1 MSVGLL
7 CQKIGKK
14 SSDFQYHFLNLI
26 TFKMETS
33 SVLVAGATGLLGN
46 EICRLLR
53 AKNLPV
59 KALVRE
65 TADPVKIGELAKIG
79 VQLVQ
84 ADLRKK
90 ETLSHALQGV
100 KTVITSV
107 SSMPFS
113 YQPGENDIQ
122 SVDEDGI
129 INLIDASKS
138 AGVNH
143 FIYTSFSKNLDLDFP
158 LRNAKRKVERHL
170 QKSGLTYTIL
180 RPGCFMELWLTAAVG
195 FDAPN
200 GKVNTCGSGA
210 NPLAYISLKDVARF
224 AVESI
229 FNPAAKNAVL
239 ELGGPQNL
247 SQLDAVKIFEE
258 VLDKKIEVEQMPV
271 DALQSQLDGAEDPMQ
286 QSFSGLML
294 CVANGDRIDMKEM
307 LSKFPFKLT
316 SVKDFVNSLVKA
328 KPSIAK

>member
-1 MSVGLL
+1 MG
-7 CQKIGKK
+7 
-14 SSDFQYHFLNLI
+14 
-26 TFKMETS
+26 TT
-33 SVLVAGATGLLGN
+33 SVLVAGATGFLGN

-53 AKNLPV
+53 AKNLSV
-59 KALVRE
+59 KAMVRKS
-65 TADPVKIGELAKIG
+65 TDPVKTGELSKIG

-84 ADLRKK
+84 GDITEK
-90 ETLSHALQGV
+90 ESISQALQGV

-122 SVDEDGI
+122 SVDENGV

-170 QKSGLTYTIL
+170 QQSGLTYTIL

-195 FDAPN
+195 FDATN
-200 GKVNTCGSGA
+200 GKVNTCGTGA
-210 NPLAYISLKDVARF
+210 NPLAYISFKDVAKF

-229 FNPAAKNAVL
+229 SNPAAKNAVL

-247 SQLDAVKIFEE
+247 SQLEAVKIFEE
-258 VLDKKIEVEQMPV
+258 ALGKKIEVGQMPV
-271 DALQSQLDGAEDPMQ
+271 DVLQSQLDATEDPMQ
-286 QSFSGLML
+286 KSFSGLML
-294 CVANGDRIDMKEM
+294 CVANGDRIDMKDV
-307 LSKFPFKLT
+307 LSKFPVELT
-316 SVKDFVNSLVKA
+316 SVKEFANTLA
-328 KPSIAK
+328 

>member
-1 MSVGLL
+1 
-7 CQKIGKK
+7 
-14 SSDFQYHFLNLI
+14 
-26 TFKMETS
+26 METTTI
-33 SVLVAGATGLLGN
+33 LVAGATGLLGN

-53 AKNLPV
+53 AKNLSV
-59 KALVRE
+59 KAMVR
-65 TADPVKIGELAKIG
+65 TTSDPVKTEQLTKLG

-84 ADLRKK
+84 ADLRNKD
-90 ETLSHALQGV
+90 TLSKALQGV
-100 KTVITSV
+100 KSVIVSV

-113 YQPGENDIQ
+113 YKPGENDIH

-200 GKVNTCGSGA
+200 GKVNTCGTGA
-210 NPLAYISLKDVARF
+210 NPLAYISFKDVAKF

-229 FNPAAKNAVL
+229 SNPAAKNAVL

-258 VLDKKIEVEQMPV
+258 ALDKKIEVGQMPV
-271 DALQSQLDGAEDPMQ
+271 DAIQSQLNDADDPMQ
-286 QSFSGLML
+286 KSFSGLML
-294 CVANGDRIDMKEM
+294 CVANGDRIDMNEI
-307 LSKFPFKLT
+307 LGKFPVELT
-316 SVKDFVNSLVKA
+316 SVKEFANSFV
-328 KPSIAK
+328 

>member
-1 MSVGLL
+1 
-7 CQKIGKK
+7 
-14 SSDFQYHFLNLI
+14 
-26 TFKMETS
+26 METTTI
-33 SVLVAGATGLLGN
+33 LVAGATGLLGN

-53 AKNLPV
+53 AKNLSV
-59 KALVRE
+59 KAMVR
-65 TADPVKIGELAKIG
+65 TTSDPVKTEQLTKLG

-84 ADLRKK
+84 ADLRNK
-90 ETLSHALQGV
+90 ETLSKALQGV
-100 KTVITSV
+100 KSVIVSV

-113 YQPGENDIQ
+113 YKPGENDIQ

-200 GKVNTCGSGA
+200 GNVNTCGTGA
-210 NPLAYISLKDVARF
+210 NPLAYISFKDVAKF

-229 FNPAAKNAVL
+229 SNPAAKNAVL

-258 VLDKKIEVEQMPV
+258 ALDKKIEVGQMPV
-271 DALQSQLDGAEDPMQ
+271 DAIQSQLNDADDPMQ
-286 QSFSGLML
+286 KSFSGLML
-294 CVANGDRIDMKEM
+294 CVANGDRIDMKEI
-307 LSKFPFKLT
+307 LNKFPIKLT
-316 SVKDFVNSLVKA
+316 SVKEFANSFV
-328 KPSIAK
+328 